1 MNQQVCTGVTRQPNI
16 SVRAGQ
22 DVSLGCDLTNCPP
35 ASSITWLRS
44 DQDNLQASR
53 YPLVSDHPT
62 MLTVKVIMISLTILR
77 SM

>member
-1 MNQQVCTGVTRQPNI
+1 MSHQPNI

-22 DVSLGCDLTNCPP
+22 EISLSCDLAHCPP

-44 DQDNLQASR
+44 DQDDLQSSR

-62 MLTVKVIMISLTILR
+62 MLTVKVIMI
-77 SM
+77 